1 MGFPIQNDSGRKMSK
16 LITLTKDQNSDLGQI
31 LNRGDPMHE
40 LYNIYVEVNRKS
52 EKVESNRK

>member
-1 MGFPIQNDSGRKMSK
+1 MWFPIQSDIGRKMSK

-40 LYNIYVEVNRKS
+40 LYNIYVEVNRKA
-52 EKVESNRK
+52 EKV